1 MLQTCFLC
9 KYRHVLTLSR
19 RNWLHSA
26 GGQREISQ
34 RAQVRGEQREERGAH
49 PQSLS
54 SFWCSVGRSGYRAE
68 KQKPDEAC
76 FSEAS
81 REQERLGK
89 GLWAQ
94 TPGISFTGSLLF
106 VPRYNHWTGRRW
118 RQQPWAARDS
128 QQGICRGAPPA
139 GPALQCSSSS
149 GGRLLS
155 RVPCKAITCN
165 CAQRHPG
172 KEKLQSKP
180 NIDLEVITVFKNED
194 EEDEED
200 EDEDEANWLG

>member
-34 RAQVRGEQREERGAH
+34 RAQVRREQREERGAH

-54 SFWCSVGRSGYRAE
+54 SFWCSIGRSGYRAE

-118 RQQPWAARDS
+118 QQQPLPSPELRETHSKASVEGRPLQDQPCS
-128 QQGICRGAPPA
+128 VPPA
-139 GPALQCSSSS
+139 LEEGYSLGFPAKPPPVTVPRDTQEKRSS
-149 GGRLLS
+149 
-155 RVPCKAITCN
+155 KANQI
-165 CAQRHPG
+165 
-172 KEKLQSKP
+172 
-180 NIDLEVITVFKNED
+180 
-194 EEDEED
+194 
-200 EDEDEANWLG
+200 